1 MTHIRSIA
9 GLFYITLF
17 CVVTNAQAPKPA
29 EPSKALQAST
39 ITPGDPNSQSNG
51 PAITRA
57 FTLKNITEAQE
68 GNEIVTALRNTLD
81 PHDRVTYIWSQNTI
95 LINAPEEHLAFAE
108 KVINTLDKPK
118 KAYRLVYT
126 LIDLDNGKRVG
137 DEHYNMVVVSGQHA
151 VLKQGNKVPVVM
163 GIDPKNSSSQQSQIS
178 YVDVGITIDATVD
191 DSTTVLRLK
200 TRVEQSGVAEDRLG
214 GAAQDPVLRQTVFE
228 GAANLGAGR
237 PLTIGLM
244 DVAGTTR
251 RMEIQVTIDPVA
263 P

>member
-9 GLFYITLF
+9 SLLYIALF
-17 CVVTNAQAPKPA
+17 CVVANAQAPKPA
-29 EPSKALQAST
+29 EPSKVLQTST
-39 ITPGDPNSQSNG
+39 ITPGDPSPQSNG
-51 PAITRA
+51 PAVFRV

-68 GNEIVTALRNTLD
+68 GNEIVTALRNTVD
-81 PHDRVTYIWSQNTI
+81 SHDRVTYIWSQNTI
-95 LINAPEEHLAFAE
+95 LINAPEEHLALAE
-108 KVINTLDKPK
+108 KVINTLDRPK

-137 DEHYNMVVVSGQHA
+137 DQHYNMVVVSGQRA

-163 GIDPKNSSSQQSQIS
+163 GIDPKNTSSLQTQIT

-191 DSTTVLRLK
+191 DSTASLRLK
-200 TRVEQSGVAEDRLG
+200 TKVEQSSVAEDRIG
-214 GAAQDPVLRQTVFE
+214 VAAQDPVLRQTVFE

-244 DVAGTTR
+244 DIAGTTR